1 MQRSEMKKIL
11 GKFEMHFLFLFLLWK
26 KERRKN
32 MYFYQKKVNSE
43 SISLLFDR
51 SWNNF
56 FSPVNVLLSIVGL
69 TLIYIYLYLRYKRNK
84 EKPYY
89 RFFIGAF
96 TFKVVLVLA
105 NALFYIIA
113 YKGGGDSINYW
124 RNAEMLNNLLFEN
137 PSFYFQE
144 IFYDNSDNNVLA
156 HFNATTGI
164 PIQDFYNEANAFFV
178 CKIGSIFSFFTFGS
192 YILLEIVFAFITFI
206 ASWHLF
212 EMVRSFNLHSDR
224 TIAFAIFGIPSLGF
238 WCSGLSKDTLLFIA
252 ICYAF
257 YYLNV
262 LISTQQ
268 KSKKRYWF
276 FLLLAFLLMFKI
288 RPFILMAVLAPMF
301 MAYGVRLSN
310 KINRGNIIQFLSKL
324 TFFSVCILAFA
335 FFLQSSAAETFIN
348 EAKVVNLD
356 LTNNVIYGN
365 KRYSLGELEFSP
377 IGMVKALPASVLAGI
392 YRPFIWESLNLSLI
406 LNGLESL
413 LLLFL
418 TIRFFVA
425 EKFMDRIKL
434 IQKTEFLVFSLF
446 FIILIAYIAGYTS
459 ILFGLLVR
467 IRAPLIP
474 FFILLLMVKTE
485 NKGLKL
491 N

>member
-1 MQRSEMKKIL
+1 
-11 GKFEMHFLFLFLLWK
+11 
-26 KERRKN
+26 
-32 MYFYQKKVNSE
+32 MYFYEKKVNSE
-43 SISLLFDR
+43 SLSLLFDR

-89 RFFIGAF
+89 RFFIAAF

-137 PSFYFQE
+137 PNFYWQE
-144 IFYDNSDNNVLA
+144 MFYDNSSNNVLE
-156 HFNATTGI
+156 HFNNKTGI
-164 PIQDFYNEANAFFV
+164 PIRDFYNEAETFFV
-178 CKIGSIFSFFTFGS
+178 CKLGSVFSFFTFGS
-192 YILLEIVFAFITFI
+192 YILLQIVFAFITFL
-206 ASWHLF
+206 ASWRLF
-212 EMVRSFNLHSDR
+212 EMVRSYNLHSDR

-238 WCSGLSKDTLLFIA
+238 WCSGLSKDTILFIA
-252 ICYAF
+252 VCYAF
-257 YYLNV
+257 YYLNI

-268 KSKKRYWF
+268 KSKKRYWL
-276 FLLLAFLLMFKI
+276 FLLLAFLLMLKI

-324 TFFSVCILAFA
+324 TFFSICILAFA
-335 FFLQSSAAETFIN
+335 LFLQSSAAETFIN

-356 LTNNVIYGN
+356 LTNNTIYGN
-365 KRYSLGELEFSP
+365 KKYSLGELEFTP
-377 IGMVKALPASVLAGI
+377 IGMVKALPASLIAGL

-413 LLLFL
+413 MLLFF
-418 TIRFFVA
+418 TIRFFLT
-425 EKFMDRIKL
+425 KKL
-434 IQKTEFLVFSLF
+434 KERLNFIQKTEFLVFCLF
-446 FIILIAYIAGYTS
+446 FVLIIAYIAGYTS
-459 ILFGLLVR
+459 ILFGVLVR

-474 FFILLLMVKTE
+474 FLLMILLIRPNQK
-485 NKGLKL
+485 KL
-491 N
+491 V

>member
-1 MQRSEMKKIL
+1 
-11 GKFEMHFLFLFLLWK
+11 
-26 KERRKN
+26 
-32 MYFYQKKVNSE
+32 VNSE
-43 SISLLFDR
+43 SLSLLFDR

-89 RFFIGAF
+89 RFFISAF
-96 TFKVVLVLA
+96 TFKVLLVLA

-124 RNAEMLNNLLFEN
+124 RNAEMLNNLLWEN
-137 PSFYFQE
+137 PYFYLQE
-144 IFYDNSDNNVLA
+144 MLYDNSANNVLA
-156 HFNATTGI
+156 HFNSTTGI
-164 PIQDFYNEANAFFV
+164 PIQDFYNEAETFFV
-178 CKIGSIFSFFTFGS
+178 CKIGSVFSFFTFGS
-192 YILLEIVFAFITFI
+192 YILLQIVFAFITFI
-206 ASWHLF
+206 ASWRLF
-212 EMVRSFNLHSDR
+212 EMVRSFNLHSDK
-224 TIAFAIFGIPSLGF
+224 TIALAIFGIPSLGF

-262 LISTQQ
+262 LISAQQ
-268 KSKKRYWF
+268 HTKKRYWL
-276 FLLLAFLLMFKI
+276 FLFVAFLLMFKI

-324 TFFSVCILAFA
+324 TFFSICILVFA
-335 FFLQSSAAETFIN
+335 YFLQSSAAETFIN

-365 KRYSLGELEFSP
+365 KKYSLGDIEFTP
-377 IGMVKALPASVLAGI
+377 LGMVKAIPVTLLAGV

-418 TIRFFVA
+418 TIRFFVVTKLK
-425 EKFMDRIKL
+425 ERIKL
-434 IQKTEFLVFSLF
+434 IQNTEFLIFSLF
-446 FIILIAYIAGYTS
+446 LVLIIAYIAGYTS
-459 ILFGLLVR
+459 VLFGVLVR

-474 FFILLLMVKTE
+474 FLLLLLLVRSNLKERNKT
-485 NKGLKL
+485 
-491 N
+491 

>member
-1 MQRSEMKKIL
+1 LLKKVREIL
-11 GKFEMHFLFLFLLWK
+11 
-26 KERRKN
+26 
-32 MYFYQKKVNSE
+32 YFYQKKVNSE
-43 SISLLFDR
+43 SLSLLFDR

-89 RFFIGAF
+89 RFFIAAF

-144 IFYDNSDNNVLA
+144 IFYDNSDNNVLV
-156 HFNATTGI
+156 HFNSITGI
-164 PIQDFYNEANAFFV
+164 PLSDYYNEAETFFV

-192 YILLEIVFAFITFI
+192 YILLDIIFAFITFL
-206 ASWHLF
+206 ASWRLF
-212 EMVRSFNLHSDR
+212 EIVRSFNLHSDR

-238 WCSGLSKDTLLFIA
+238 WCSGISKDTLLFIA

-257 YYLNV
+257 YFLNI
-262 LISTQQ
+262 LISAQ
-268 KSKKRYWF
+268 KESKKRYWL
-276 FLLLAFLLMFKI
+276 FLFIAFLVMFKI
-288 RPFILMAVLAPMF
+288 RPFILMAILVPVF
-301 MAYGVRLSN
+301 MAFGVRLSN
-310 KINRGNIIQFLSKL
+310 KINRGNILQFLSKL
-324 TFFSVCILAFA
+324 TFFSICILAFA
-335 FFLQSSAAETFIN
+335 FFLQSSAAETFIK
-348 EAKVVNLD
+348 EAQVVNLD
-356 LTNNVIYGN
+356 LTQNTLYGN
-365 KRYSLGELEFSP
+365 KKYSLGEIEYTPL
-377 IGMVKALPASVLAGI
+377 GMISALPFSLLAGI
-392 YRPFIWESLNLSLI
+392 YRPYPWESFSLSLF

-413 LLLFL
+413 LFIFL
-418 TIRFFVA
+418 TIRFFV
-425 EKFMDRIKL
+425 IKKL
-434 IQKTEFLVFSLF
+434 RQRLQIIQKTEFLVYSLF
-446 FIILIAYIAGYTS
+446 FVIIIAFIAGYTS

-474 FFILLLMVKTE
+474 FFVLLLMVKTE
-485 NKGLKL
+485 KKGLKIKEL
-491 N
+491 

>member
-1 MQRSEMKKIL
+1 LLKKVREIL
-11 GKFEMHFLFLFLLWK
+11 
-26 KERRKN
+26 
-32 MYFYQKKVNSE
+32 YFYQKKVNSE
-43 SISLLFDR
+43 SLSLLFDR

-89 RFFIGAF
+89 RFFIAAF
-96 TFKVVLVLA
+96 SFKVVLVLA

-144 IFYDNSDNNVLA
+144 MFYDNSDNNVLA

-164 PIQDFYNEANAFFV
+164 PSSDYYNEAETFFV

-192 YILLEIVFAFITFI
+192 YILLDIIFSFITFL
-206 ASWHLF
+206 ASWRLF

-238 WCSGLSKDTLLFIA
+238 WCSGLSKDTVLFVA
-252 ICYAF
+252 ICFAF
-257 YYLNV
+257 YYLNI
-262 LISTQQ
+262 LITAQ
-268 KSKKRYWF
+268 KELKKRYWLFLFVAF
-276 FLLLAFLLMFKI
+276 FVMFKV
-288 RPFILMAVLAPMF
+288 RPFILMAVLVPMF

-310 KINRGNIIQFLSKL
+310 KINRGNILQFLSKL
-324 TFFSVCILAFA
+324 TFFSICILAFA
-335 FFLQSSAAETFIN
+335 FFLQSSIAETFIN

-356 LTNNVIYGN
+356 LTNNLTYGN
-365 KRYSLGELEFSP
+365 KKYSLGELEFTP
-377 IGMVKALPASVLAGI
+377 LGMVKAIPASVIAGL
-392 YRPFIWESLNLSLI
+392 YRPYIWESQSLTLI

-413 LLLFL
+413 VLMFL
-418 TIRFFVA
+418 TIRFFVLNNLK
-425 EKFMDRIKL
+425 ERFQL
-434 IQKTEFLVFSLF
+434 IQKTEFLIFSLF
-446 FIILIAYIAGYTS
+446 FIFIIAYIAGYTS

-474 FFILLLMVKTE
+474 FLILILMVKMK
-485 NKGLKL
+485 NKGLNIKP
-491 N
+491 